1 MEAKRDN
8 TKCSTSKKTKT
19 FKEEE
24 EMLRNRN
31 IYKRVWGPDGPEHF
45 CFNVG
50 VDKLFESVLTN

>member
-31 IYKRVWGPDGPEHF
+31 IYKRVWGPDGPKNV

-50 VDKLFESVLTN
+50 VDKLFE